1 MGVAIPV
8 ATIAIPKKRVT
19 LTLTKS
25 ITEIAKNCNLKIN
38 KNKKSNKDIKT
49 YSEFISL
56 YNSFTSS
63 ILIS

>member
-1 MGVAIPV
+1 MRVAIPV